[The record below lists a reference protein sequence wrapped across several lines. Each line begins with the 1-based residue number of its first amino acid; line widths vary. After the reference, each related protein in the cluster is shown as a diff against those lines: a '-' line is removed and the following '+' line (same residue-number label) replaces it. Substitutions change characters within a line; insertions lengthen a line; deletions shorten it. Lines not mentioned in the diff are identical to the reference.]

1 MNNYRKPFFS
11 GRNGADELSVTLV
24 VISVIVFL
32 AAPIFDEKYIQG
44 IFLLLGGILFVL
56 GILRSLSTNIG
67 KRRHEN
73 QVFLDLF
80 RSETKEEKERRKRE
94 EEEKREPILKSLKV
108 VLGEKNTYISSSM
121 KLKMKKRYL
130 IVADNAPVSLTV
142 GSLCGIISIC
152 SST

>member
-94 EEEKREPILKSLKV
+94 EEEKREREKLRKERRKEEEKTHAFFRCPQCGKELRVPKGKGKIKIRCPNCSHEFIRKS
-108 VLGEKNTYISSSM
+108 
-121 KLKMKKRYL
+121 
-130 IVADNAPVSLTV
+130 
-142 GSLCGIISIC
+142 
-152 SST
+152 

>member
-80 RSETKEEKERRKRE
+80 RTETKEEKERRKRE
-94 EEEKREPILKSLKV
+94 AEEKREREKLRKERRKEEEKTHAFFRCPQCGKELRVPKGKGKIKIRCPNCSHEFIRKS
-108 VLGEKNTYISSSM
+108 
-121 KLKMKKRYL
+121 
-130 IVADNAPVSLTV
+130 
-142 GSLCGIISIC
+142 
-152 SST
+152 

>member
-94 EEEKREPILKSLKV
+94 EEEKREREKLRKERRKEEEKTHTFFRCPQCGKELRVPKGKGKIKIRCPNCSHEFIRKS
-108 VLGEKNTYISSSM
+108 
-121 KLKMKKRYL
+121 
-130 IVADNAPVSLTV
+130 
-142 GSLCGIISIC
+142 
-152 SST
+152 

>member
-56 GILRSLSTNIG
+56 GILRSFSTNIG

-94 EEEKREPILKSLKV
+94 EEEKRER
-108 VLGEKNTYISSSM
+108 E
-121 KLKMKKRYL
+121 KLKKERRKEEEKTHAFFRC
-130 IVADNAPVSLTV
+130 PQ
-142 GSLCGIISIC
+142 CGKELRVPKGKGKIKIRCPNC
-152 SST
+152 SHEFIRKS

>member
-56 GILRSLSTNIG
+56 GLLRSLSTNIG

-80 RSETKEEKERRKRE
+80 RTETKEEKERGKRE
-94 EEEKREPILKSLKV
+94 EEEKREREKLRKERRKEEEKTHAFFRCPQCGKELRVPKGKGKIKIRCPNCSHEFIRKS
-108 VLGEKNTYISSSM
+108 
-121 KLKMKKRYL
+121 
-130 IVADNAPVSLTV
+130 
-142 GSLCGIISIC
+142 
-152 SST
+152 

>member
-56 GILRSLSTNIG
+56 GLLRSLSTNIG

-94 EEEKREPILKSLKV
+94 EEEKREREKLRKERRKEEEKTHAFFRCPQCGKELRVPKGKGKIKIRCPNCSHEFIRKS
-108 VLGEKNTYISSSM
+108 
-121 KLKMKKRYL
+121 
-130 IVADNAPVSLTV
+130 
-142 GSLCGIISIC
+142 
-152 SST
+152 

>member
-73 QVFLDLF
+73 QVYLDLF

-94 EEEKREPILKSLKV
+94 EEEKREREKLRKERRKEEEKTHAFFRCPQCGKELRVPKGKGKIKIRCPNCSHEFIRKS
-108 VLGEKNTYISSSM
+108 
-121 KLKMKKRYL
+121 
-130 IVADNAPVSLTV
+130 
-142 GSLCGIISIC
+142 
-152 SST
+152 

>member
-56 GILRSLSTNIG
+56 GLLRSLSTDIG

-94 EEEKREPILKSLKV
+94 EEEKREREKLRKERRKEEEKTHAFFRCPQCGKELRVPKGKGKIKIRCPNCSHEFIRKS
-108 VLGEKNTYISSSM
+108 
-121 KLKMKKRYL
+121 
-130 IVADNAPVSLTV
+130 
-142 GSLCGIISIC
+142 
-152 SST
+152 

>member
-56 GILRSLSTNIG
+56 GLLRSLSTNIG

-80 RSETKEEKERRKRE
+80 RAETKGEKERRKRE
-94 EEEKREPILKSLKV
+94 EEEKREREKLRKERRKEEEKTHAFFRCPQCGKELRVPKGKGKIKIRCPNCSHEFIRKS
-108 VLGEKNTYISSSM
+108 
-121 KLKMKKRYL
+121 
-130 IVADNAPVSLTV
+130 
-142 GSLCGIISIC
+142 
-152 SST
+152 

>member
-1 MNNYRKPFFS
+1 MNKYRKPFFS

-94 EEEKREPILKSLKV
+94 EEEKREREKLRKERRKEEEKTHAFFRCPQCGKELRVPKGKGKIKIRCPNCSHEFIRKS
-108 VLGEKNTYISSSM
+108 
-121 KLKMKKRYL
+121 
-130 IVADNAPVSLTV
+130 
-142 GSLCGIISIC
+142 
-152 SST
+152 

>member
-44 IFLLLGGILFVL
+44 IFLFLGGILFVL

-94 EEEKREPILKSLKV
+94 EEEKREREKLRKERRKEEEKTHAFFRCPQCGKELRVPKGKGKIKIRCPNCSHEFIRKS
-108 VLGEKNTYISSSM
+108 
-121 KLKMKKRYL
+121 
-130 IVADNAPVSLTV
+130 
-142 GSLCGIISIC
+142 
-152 SST
+152 

>member
-24 VISVIVFL
+24 VLSVVLFL

-56 GILRSLSTNIG
+56 GLLRSLSTNIG

-80 RSETKEEKERRKRE
+80 RTETKEEKERRKRE
-94 EEEKREPILKSLKV
+94 EEEKREREKLRKERRKEEEKTHAFFRCPQCGKELRVPKGKGKIKIRCPNCSHEFIRKS
-108 VLGEKNTYISSSM
+108 
-121 KLKMKKRYL
+121 
-130 IVADNAPVSLTV
+130 
-142 GSLCGIISIC
+142 
-152 SST
+152 

>member
-80 RSETKEEKERRKRE
+80 RAETKEEKERRKRE
-94 EEEKREPILKSLKV
+94 EEEKREREKLRKERRKEEEKTHAFFSCPQCGKELRVPKGKGKIKIRCPNCSHEFIRKS
-108 VLGEKNTYISSSM
+108 
-121 KLKMKKRYL
+121 
-130 IVADNAPVSLTV
+130 
-142 GSLCGIISIC
+142 
-152 SST
+152 

>member
-80 RSETKEEKERRKRE
+80 RSETKEDKERRKRE
-94 EEEKREPILKSLKV
+94 EEEKSEREKLRKERRKEEEKTHAFFRCPQCGKELRVPKGKGKIKIRCPNCSHEFIRKS
-108 VLGEKNTYISSSM
+108 
-121 KLKMKKRYL
+121 
-130 IVADNAPVSLTV
+130 
-142 GSLCGIISIC
+142 
-152 SST
+152 

>member
-94 EEEKREPILKSLKV
+94 EEEKREREKLRKERRKEEEKTHAFFRCPQCGKELWVPKGKGKIKIRCPNCSHEFIRKS
-108 VLGEKNTYISSSM
+108 
-121 KLKMKKRYL
+121 
-130 IVADNAPVSLTV
+130 
-142 GSLCGIISIC
+142 
-152 SST
+152 

>member
-67 KRRHEN
+67 KSRHEN
-73 QVFLDLF
+73 QVFPDLF

-94 EEEKREPILKSLKV
+94 EEEKREREKLRKERRKEEEKTHAFFRCPQCGKELRVPKGKGKIKIRCPNCSHEFIRKS
-108 VLGEKNTYISSSM
+108 
-121 KLKMKKRYL
+121 
-130 IVADNAPVSLTV
+130 
-142 GSLCGIISIC
+142 
-152 SST
+152 

>member
-56 GILRSLSTNIG
+56 GILHSFSTNIG

-94 EEEKREPILKSLKV
+94 EEEKREREKLRKERRKEEEKTHAFFRCPQCGKELRVPKGKGKIKIRCPNCSHEFIRKS
-108 VLGEKNTYISSSM
+108 
-121 KLKMKKRYL
+121 
-130 IVADNAPVSLTV
+130 
-142 GSLCGIISIC
+142 
-152 SST
+152 

>member
-73 QVFLDLF
+73 QVFLDIF

-94 EEEKREPILKSLKV
+94 AEEKREREKLRKERRKEEEKTHAFFRCPQCGKELRVPKGKGKIKIRCPNCSHEFIRKS
-108 VLGEKNTYISSSM
+108 
-121 KLKMKKRYL
+121 
-130 IVADNAPVSLTV
+130 
-142 GSLCGIISIC
+142 
-152 SST
+152 

>member
-32 AAPIFDEKYIQG
+32 AAPLFDEKYIQG

-56 GILRSLSTNIG
+56 GLLRSLSTNIG

-94 EEEKREPILKSLKV
+94 EEEKREREKLRKERRKEEEKTHAFFRCPQCGKELRVPKGKGKIKIRCPNCSHEFIRKS
-108 VLGEKNTYISSSM
+108 
-121 KLKMKKRYL
+121 
-130 IVADNAPVSLTV
+130 
-142 GSLCGIISIC
+142 
-152 SST
+152 

>member
-94 EEEKREPILKSLKV
+94 AEEKKEREKLRKERRKEEEKTHAFFRCPQCGKELRVPKGKGKIKIRCPNCSHEFIRKS
-108 VLGEKNTYISSSM
+108 
-121 KLKMKKRYL
+121 
-130 IVADNAPVSLTV
+130 
-142 GSLCGIISIC
+142 
-152 SST
+152 

>member
-94 EEEKREPILKSLKV
+94 EEEKREREKLRKERRKEEEKTHAFFRCPQCGKELRVPKGKGKIKIRCSNCSHEFIRKS
-108 VLGEKNTYISSSM
+108 
-121 KLKMKKRYL
+121 
-130 IVADNAPVSLTV
+130 
-142 GSLCGIISIC
+142 
-152 SST
+152 

>member
-56 GILRSLSTNIG
+56 GLRRSLSTNIG
-67 KRRHEN
+67 KRKQEN

-94 EEEKREPILKSLKV
+94 EEEKREREKLRKERRKEEEKTHAFFRCPQCGKELRVPKGKGKIKIRCPNCSHEFIRKS
-108 VLGEKNTYISSSM
+108 
-121 KLKMKKRYL
+121 
-130 IVADNAPVSLTV
+130 
-142 GSLCGIISIC
+142 
-152 SST
+152 

>member
-56 GILRSLSTNIG
+56 GLLRSLSTNIG

-94 EEEKREPILKSLKV
+94 EEEKREREKLRKERRKEEEKTHAFFRCPQCGKELRVPKGQGKIKIRCPNCSHEFIRKS
-108 VLGEKNTYISSSM
+108 
-121 KLKMKKRYL
+121 
-130 IVADNAPVSLTV
+130 
-142 GSLCGIISIC
+142 
-152 SST
+152 

>member
-67 KRRHEN
+67 KRRHEK

-94 EEEKREPILKSLKV
+94 EEEKREREKLRKERRKEEEKTHAFFRCPQCGKELRVPKGKGKIKIRCPNCSHEFIRKS
-108 VLGEKNTYISSSM
+108 
-121 KLKMKKRYL
+121 
-130 IVADNAPVSLTV
+130 
-142 GSLCGIISIC
+142 
-152 SST
+152 

>member
-73 QVFLDLF
+73 QIFLDLF
-80 RSETKEEKERRKRE
+80 RTETKEEKERRKRE
-94 EEEKREPILKSLKV
+94 EEEKREREKLRKERRKEEEKTHAFFRCPQCGKELRVPKGKGKIKIRCPNCSHEFIRKS
-108 VLGEKNTYISSSM
+108 
-121 KLKMKKRYL
+121 
-130 IVADNAPVSLTV
+130 
-142 GSLCGIISIC
+142 
-152 SST
+152 

>member
-73 QVFLDLF
+73 QVFQDLF

-94 EEEKREPILKSLKV
+94 AEEKREREKLRKERRKEEEKTHAFFRCPQCGKELRVPKGKGKIKIRCPNCSHEFIRKS
-108 VLGEKNTYISSSM
+108 
-121 KLKMKKRYL
+121 
-130 IVADNAPVSLTV
+130 
-142 GSLCGIISIC
+142 
-152 SST
+152 

>member
-80 RSETKEEKERRKRE
+80 RAETKEEKERRKRE
-94 EEEKREPILKSLKV
+94 AEEKREREKLRKERRKEEEKTHAFFRCPQCGKELRVPKGKGKIKIRCPNCSHEFIRKS
-108 VLGEKNTYISSSM
+108 
-121 KLKMKKRYL
+121 
-130 IVADNAPVSLTV
+130 
-142 GSLCGIISIC
+142 
-152 SST
+152 